1 MTIYA
6 LSSGP
11 GLSGLAVIRI
21 SGDQCIKVLKTIAK
35 ISNPLPRTATLTKFY
50 KQESNEVID
59 EGIIIWFPSPKSY
72 TGEDVLEFHVHG
84 SRAVINSILETLSKI
99 NGCRI
104 AEPGEFTKIALE
116 NGKIDLLKAESI
128 GDLIAA
134 ETEIQRRQ
142 AIDIMSGNHGK
153 KYANWREK
161 LIKILSNI
169 EAKIDFPEEDLP
181 INILDDIKKCSSN
194 VKNEIIKTLDDCGVD
209 LIEIGMPFS
218 DPIADGP
225 VIQDSSNIAIDNGM
239 NLNVLFKQ
247 LLNIRKITSI
257 PIVLMGYI
265 NPVYQ
270 FGYEK
275 FINSII
281 ECDLDGLILP
291 DLPLD
296 DYKNHFKAIFDKEN
310 LSFIS
315 LITPNTSDDRI
326 KEIDE
331 NSNGFIYMVSS
342 SSITGKKSS
351 FSKGQIQYF
360 NRINNLNLKNP
371 KLIGF
376 GISDKMTF
384 ESACNYSNGA
394 IIGTSF
400 IKALSD
406 INIKDSIKNFVQ
418 NIRSN

>member
-1 MTIYA
+1 MKHT
-6 LSSGP
+6 
-11 GLSGLAVIRI
+11 LSGENIKMNRI
-21 SGDQCIKVLKTIAK
+21 NKL
-35 ISNPLPRTATLTKFY
+35 F
-50 KQESNEVID
+50 QEKRDN
-59 EGIIIWFPSPKSY
+59 
-72 TGEDVLEFHVHG
+72 
-84 SRAVINSILETLSKI
+84 
-99 NGCRI
+99 
-104 AEPGEFTKIALE
+104 
-116 NGKIDLLKAESI
+116 
-128 GDLIAA
+128 
-134 ETEIQRRQ
+134 
-142 AIDIMSGNHGK
+142 
-153 KYANWREK
+153 
-161 LIKILSNI
+161 ILSIYFTAGYPSLN
-169 EAKIDFPEEDLP
+169 DTED
-181 INILDDIKKCSSN
+181 
-194 VKNEIIKTLDDCGVD
+194 IIKTLDDCGVD

-291 DLPLD
+291 DLPLG
-296 DYKNHFKAIFDKEN
+296 DYKTHFKDIFDKEN

-351 FSKGQIQYF
+351 FCKGQIQYF
-360 NRINNLNLKNP
+360 NRINNLDLKNP